1 MPSELGIICGV
12 TGNCAA
18 GTWPGNACPADV
30 VRQGPDVPIWEAED
44 SSCDIP
50 SMKMANARSDPA
62 HDILELGWA
71 SDAEPSYR

>member
-1 MPSELGIICGV
+1 
-12 TGNCAA
+12 
-18 GTWPGNACPADV
+18 V